1 MKRIAIGI
9 IALIFLSTCKKEM
22 KECTRYTQITKYDH
36 LVDISYLKKFPEIYD
51 TITKYQLQVYRVAD
65 DKYQYGFKSYVIYKH
80 LMVFSQQYFL
90 YKGKIDKQ
98 FLVIGQPTIDS
109 VSFSLSPTIGYRSA
123 IDLAKSK
130 VNFRQKCI
138 SYHLGILDI
147 NKGISNATVDHKLV
161 WKVEADGGCP
171 YVILDANTAQVYSID
186 DCM

>member
-1 MKRIAIGI
+1 MRKIPFVI
-9 IALIFLSTCKKEM
+9 ICLLILNSNNLFGLDFKVYKKEM

-98 FLVIGQPTIDS
+98 FLE
-109 VSFSLSPTIGYRSA
+109 
-123 IDLAKSK
+123 
-130 VNFRQKCI
+130 N
-138 SYHLGILDI
+138 GI
-147 NKGISNATVDHKLV
+147 
-161 WKVEADGGCP
+161 
-171 YVILDANTAQVYSID
+171 Y
-186 DCM
+186 